1 MASTM
6 RRAIEVQVFPRF
18 RAQAQPR
25 WVRSVAEAALD
36 IADPGSSSALSV
48 VIADDE
54 TVRDLNNRFRGVDE
68 VTDVL
73 AFGATSEN
81 APTPPD
87 AAFPPLPGEESLGEV
102 VISQPQAARQAPANG
117 ATVERETALLIV
129 HGVLHLLG
137 HEHAEPE
144 EAAAMRRLEE
154 QALGAISSERTDART

>member
-1 MASTM
+1 M
-6 RRAIEVQVFPRF
+6 
-18 RAQAQPR
+18 
-25 WVRSVAEAALD
+25 RSVAEAALD
-36 IADPGSSSALSV
+36 TADPGGSSALSI

-81 APTPPD
+81 APTPSD
-87 AAFPPLPGEESLGEV
+87 AVFPPLPGEESLGEV
-102 VISQPQAARQAPANG
+102 VVSQPQAARQAPANG
-117 ATVERETALLIV
+117 ASVERETALLIV

-154 QALGAISSERTDART
+154 QALGVISSERAEART

>member
-36 IADPGSSSALSV
+36 TADPGGSSALSI

-81 APTPPD
+81 APTPSD

-102 VISQPQAARQAPANG
+102 VVSQPQAARQAPANG

-144 EAAAMRRLEE
+144 GAAAMRRLEE
-154 QALGAISSERTDART
+154 QALGAISSERTEART